1 MSLKKTIEIS
11 GKEVTFKA
19 SAAVPRIYRMKFGRD
34 LFVDL
39 QKIAKTTEKKGKS
52 EEREESEIDI
62 QDLSMFEQIAYT
74 MAQHADP
81 KNVPEDILDW
91 LEQFETFSIYQILP
105 EILKLWNLNQQTKSE
120 AKKNLD
126 KVAGN

>member
-1 MSLKKTIEIS
+1 
-11 GKEVTFKA
+11 
-19 SAAVPRIYRMKFGRD
+19 
-34 LFVDL
+34 
-39 QKIAKTTEKKGKS
+39 
-52 EEREESEIDI
+52 
-62 QDLSMFEQIAYT
+62 MFEQIAYT

>member
-120 AKKNLD
+120 VKKNLD

>member
-39 QKIAKTTEKKGKS
+39 QKITKTTEEKGKS